1 MSEAA
6 EFLAA
11 AAPSDLLLIADHAS
25 NRIPPGI
32 DLRIAPALLAE
43 HVAADIGIEPLT
55 RALAARLGAPAV
67 LARVSRLVIDFNR
80 DPDETNLIPAISD
93 GHVIAGNAE
102 LGPLER
108 KARIERF
115 WTPYHDMIGDRL
127 DALRPRMIVSLHSFT
142 PQLATR
148 PDEARPWEVGILY
161 NQDDRAARVAIP
173 LLRAQGIVTGDNQPY
188 SGRDLNATMNRHAE
202 RRGIP
207 YLGFEVRQ
215 DLIGDAQGAEQW
227 AERLAPIISRTCAA
241 LA

>member
-1 MSEAA
+1 MNEAV

-11 AAPSDLLLIADHAS
+11 AVPSDLLLIADHAS
-25 NRIPPGI
+25 NHIPEGI
-32 DLRIAPALLAE
+32 DLRIAPALLTE

-93 GHVIAGNAE
+93 GHVIAGNAG
-102 LGPLER
+102 LGER
-108 KARIERF
+108 EREARIERF
-115 WTPYHDMIGDRL
+115 WTPYHDLIGDRL
-127 DALRPRMIVSLHSFT
+127 DALRPAMIVSLHSFT
-142 PQLATR
+142 PQLASR
-148 PDEARPWEVGILY
+148 PHEARPWEVGILY
-161 NQDDRAARVAIP
+161 NQDDRAAQIAIP

-215 DLIGDAQGAEQW
+215 DLIGDARGVAQW

>member
-1 MSEAA
+1 MNEAV

-25 NRIPPGI
+25 NRIPDGI

-80 DPDETNLIPAISD
+80 DPDEENLIPAVSD
-93 GHVIAGNAE
+93 GHVIAGNARLDPAE
-102 LGPLER
+102 H

-115 WTPYHDMIGDRL
+115 WTPYHQLIADRL
-127 DALRPRMIVSLHSFT
+127 DALRPGLIVSLHSFT

-148 PDEARPWEVGILY
+148 PHEARPWEVGILY
-161 NQDDRAARVAIP
+161 NQDDRAAQVAIP

-215 DLIGDAQGAEQW
+215 DLIGDAQGVEQW
-227 AERLAPIISRTCAA
+227 TERLAPIISRTRAA

>member
-1 MSEAA
+1 MNEAV
-6 EFLAA
+6 EYLAA

-25 NRIPPGI
+25 NRIPDGI
-32 DLRIAPALLAE
+32 DLRIAPALLGQ
-43 HVAADIGIEPLT
+43 HVAADIGIDPLT

-80 DPDETNLIPAISD
+80 DPDETNLIPEVSD
-93 GHVIAGNAE
+93 GHVIAGNAGLAE
-102 LGPLER
+102 HER
-108 KARIERF
+108 EARVERF
-115 WTPYHDMIGDRL
+115 WTPYHDLICDRL

-148 PDEARPWEVGILY
+148 PHEARPWEVGILY
-161 NQDDRAARVAIP
+161 NQDDRAAQVAIP

-227 AERLAPIISRTCAA
+227 AEQLAPIISRTCAA

>member
-1 MSEAA
+1 MNEAV

-25 NRIPPGI
+25 NHIPDGI
-32 DLRIAPALLAE
+32 DLRVAPALLAE

-80 DPDETNLIPAISD
+80 DPDEANLIPAVSD
-93 GHVIAGNAE
+93 GHVIAGNAG
-102 LGPLER
+102 LGER
-108 KARIERF
+108 EREARIERF
-115 WTPYHDMIGDRL
+115 WMPYHDMIADRL
-127 DALRPRMIVSLHSFT
+127 DALRPAMIVSLHSFT

-148 PDEARPWEVGILY
+148 PHEARPWEVGILY

-215 DLIGDAQGAEQW
+215 DLIGDARGAEQW
-227 AERLAPIISRTCAA
+227 AERLAPIISRTCTA